1 MVVPE
6 HSFAS
11 EQNAAVVE
19 TLAPK
24 EPVNTS
30 AAFENE
36 RRDEEI
42 GMLSLALASE
52 AEELR
57 L

>member
-6 HSFAS
+6 HLFAS
-11 EQNAAVVE
+11 EQSAAVVE
-19 TLAPK
+19 TLAPR
-24 EPVNTS
+24 EPVNKS